1 MIPVKDLKINSKTTV
16 KELIDQY
23 GKMGGF
29 SSKKVEE
36 GVRILK
42 KMFDDNNITNFLS
55 FPADITSTGLRGI
68 FRDAIKNEMFDIII
82 TTAGTLDHDLARS
95 FKNYY
100 HGSFDLDD
108 RELAKHHIYRLGNVI
123 IPKDN
128 YGKIIEE
135 KMHEFFSDIEIK
147 EWPLYELV
155 WELGK
160 FIGKEDSLLYQA
172 YRKKIPVIVPGIT
185 DGAVGS
191 QLWSFWE
198 MNRNFKINLFMDEH
212 LLSDIIFTAK
222 KTGALM
228 IGGGISKHHTIW
240 WNQYRGGLDYAV
252 YLTTAVEYDGSL
264 SGART
269 REAISWGKINR
280 KARHITIEGDATVIL
295 PLMFGYFL

>member
-68 FRDAIKNEMFDIII
+68 FRDAIKNEMFDVII

-95 FKNYY
+95 YKNYY

-135 KMHEFFSDIEIK
+135 KMHEFFSDIEIR

-222 KTGALM
+222 KTGAFM

-269 REAISWGKINR
+269 REAISWGKINQ